1 MRKKILIGV
10 LLCVVART
18 AGATDCTSWRKI
30 GPEVK
35 IERVEGMISRHMSSN
50 VSKRYT
56 SEHIGAMKACLRTFV
71 DQIVDD
77 IDGTC
82 SYRPGANA
90 EVVDDVFDRYLLSC
104 VQ

>member
-1 MRKKILIGV
+1 MRKRILVGV
-10 LLCVVART
+10 LLCAVART

-35 IERVEGMISRHMSSN
+35 IERVEGMISHHINSN

-56 SEHIGAMKACLRTFV
+56 SEHLGAMKACLRTFV
-71 DQIVDD
+71 GQIVDD
-77 IDGTC
+77 FDGTC
-82 SYRPGANA
+82 SERPGANA
-90 EVVDDVFDRYLLSC
+90 EVLDDVFDRYLLSC